1 MKGKGIKSAIAAS
14 ALSAVL
20 CAGMLAGTTF
30 AWFTDTVSSSGNRI
44 MAGNLDITA
53 TVAEQTADGAEVS
66 YEVGGETYGFGAATE
81 LTGQAIIN
89 EEGWQPG
96 DRNAKLL
103 TVSNA
108 EANLAAVIKLDFVIT
123 DNGLTDA
130 LWFDFV
136 RVEEGAVT
144 GTLTER
150 PMDTLETFAADLEF
164 TLEAGDDI
172 SFILFYGMNE
182 EAGNDY
188 QGESFGVDAY
198 ILARQATDGA
208 EYEAMFTYAASAE
221 DVQNAI
227 NAGEKV
233 YITQDLNQEFSDYSS
248 LKPGNIFAL
257 ADGSEVSLGGN
268 TVSIVSKSGYNGIT
282 YTGEG
287 GTAILKDGTITIDN
301 TAGTSW
307 GTVGADGTT
316 LVLENM
322 TIRTD
327 AFVQGN
333 TSGGYAV
340 VVKSNKKYPSKIIL
354 KNCVIDGNISIGD
367 YSELE
372 AYDSQIN
379 GTIYAISS
387 GNAVLSNNTVYYGKM
402 GSGTVTGGFLI
413 GG

>member
-14 ALSAVL
+14 ALSAAL

-30 AWFTDTVSSSGNRI
+30 AWFTDTVTSTGNRI
-44 MAGNLDITA
+44 MAGNLDIGA
-53 TVAEQTADGAEVS
+53 TVAELDTGAES
-66 YEVGGETYGFGAATE
+66 AQYQVGEYSLAFGESEAFEGE
-81 LTGQAIIN
+81 AIIK
-89 EEGWQPG
+89 EAAFAPG
-96 DRNAKLL
+96 EWNAKLL
-103 TVSNA
+103 TVKNTGD
-108 EANLAAVIKLDFVIT
+108 LAAVVTLDFVIT
-123 DNGLTDA
+123 DDGLTEA
-130 LWFDFV
+130 LWYDFV
-136 RVEEGAVT
+136 GVSGGAVT
-144 GTLTER
+144 GEFDKR
-150 PMDTLETFAADLEF
+150 PMNTLATYSEGREYPV
-164 TLEAGDDI
+164 EAKGEI
-172 SFILFYGMNE
+172 SFIFLYGMNE

-327 AFVQGN
+327 AFVQGD

-340 VVKSNKKYPSKIIL
+340 VVKSNRKYPSKIIL

-367 YSELE
+367 YSVLE

-387 GNAVLSNNTVYYGKM
+387 GKAVLSNTVYYGKT
-402 GSGTVTGGFLI
+402 GSGTVTGGSLI

>member
-14 ALSAVL
+14 ALSAAL
-20 CAGMLAGTTF
+20 CADMLAGTTF
-30 AWFTDTVSSSGNRI
+30 AWFTDTVTSTGNRI
-44 MAGNLDITA
+44 MAGNLDIGA
-53 TVAEQTADGAEVS
+53 TVAELDTGAES
-66 YEVGGETYGFGAATE
+66 AQYQVGEYSLAFGESEAFEGE
-81 LTGQAIIN
+81 AIIK
-89 EEGWQPG
+89 EAAFAPG
-96 DRNAKLL
+96 EWNAKLL
-103 TVSNA
+103 TVKNTGD
-108 EANLAAVIKLDFVIT
+108 LAAVVTLDFVIT
-123 DNGLTDA
+123 DDGLTEA
-130 LWFDFV
+130 LWYDFV
-136 RVEEGAVT
+136 GVSGGAVT
-144 GTLTER
+144 GEFDKR
-150 PMDTLETFAADLEF
+150 PMNTLATYSEGREYPV
-164 TLEAGDDI
+164 EAKGEI
-172 SFILFYGMNE
+172 SFIFLYGMNE

-340 VVKSNKKYPSKIIL
+340 VVKSNGKYPSKIIL

-367 YSELE
+367 YSVLE

-387 GNAVLSNNTVYYGKM
+387 GKAVLSNTVYYGKT
-402 GSGTVTGGFLI
+402 GSGTVTGGSLI

>member
-1 MKGKGIKSAIAAS
+1 MKGKGIKGAIAAS

-44 MAGNLDITA
+44 MAGNLDIGA
-53 TVAEQTADGAEVS
+53 TVAELDTGAES
-66 YEVGGETYGFGAATE
+66 AQYQVGEYSLAFGESEAFEGE
-81 LTGQAIIN
+81 AIIK
-89 EEGWQPG
+89 EAAFAPG
-96 DRNAKLL
+96 EWNAKLL
-103 TVSNA
+103 TVKNTGD
-108 EANLAAVIKLDFVIT
+108 LAAVVTLDFVIT
-123 DNGLTDA
+123 DDGLTEA
-130 LWFDFV
+130 LWYDFV
-136 RVEEGAVT
+136 GVSGGAVT
-144 GTLTER
+144 GEFDKR
-150 PMDTLETFAADLEF
+150 PMNTLATYSEGREYPV
-164 TLEAGDDI
+164 EAKGEI
-172 SFILFYGMNE
+172 SFIFLYGMNE

-340 VVKSNKKYPSKIIL
+340 VVKSNRKYPSKIIL

-367 YSELE
+367 YSELK

-379 GTIYAISS
+379 GTIYAITS
-387 GNAVLSNNTVYYGKM
+387 GKAFLSNTVYYGKM
-402 GSGTVTGGFLI
+402 GSGTVTGGSPI

>member
-14 ALSAVL
+14 ALSAAL

-30 AWFTDTVSSSGNRI
+30 AWFTDTVTSTGNRI
-44 MAGNLDITA
+44 MAGNLDIGA
-53 TVAEQTADGAEVS
+53 TVAELDTGAES
-66 YEVGGETYGFGAATE
+66 AQYQVGEYSLAFGESEAFEGE
-81 LTGQAIIN
+81 AIIK
-89 EEGWQPG
+89 EAAFAPG
-96 DRNAKLL
+96 EWNAKLL
-103 TVSNA
+103 TVKNTGD
-108 EANLAAVIKLDFVIT
+108 LAAVVTLDFVIT
-123 DNGLTDA
+123 DDGLTEA
-130 LWFDFV
+130 LWYDFV
-136 RVEEGAVT
+136 GVSGGAVT
-144 GTLTER
+144 GEFDKR
-150 PMDTLETFAADLEF
+150 PMNTLATYSEGREYPV
-164 TLEAGDDI
+164 EAKGEI
-172 SFILFYGMNE
+172 SFIFLYGMNE

-340 VVKSNKKYPSKIIL
+340 VVKSNRKYPSKIIL

-387 GNAVLSNNTVYYGKM
+387 GKAVLSNNTVYYGKT
-402 GSGTVTGGFLI
+402 GSGTVTGGSLI

>member
-14 ALSAVL
+14 ALSAAL

-30 AWFTDTVSSSGNRI
+30 AWFTDTVTSTGNRI
-44 MAGNLDITA
+44 MAGNLDIGA
-53 TVAEQTADGAEVS
+53 TVAELDTGAES
-66 YEVGGETYGFGAATE
+66 AQYQVGEYSLAFGESEAFEGE
-81 LTGQAIIN
+81 AIIK
-89 EEGWQPG
+89 EAAFAPG
-96 DRNAKLL
+96 EWNAKLL
-103 TVSNA
+103 TVKNTGD
-108 EANLAAVIKLDFVIT
+108 LAAVVTLDFVIT
-123 DNGLTDA
+123 DDGLTEA
-130 LWFDFV
+130 LWYDFV
-136 RVEEGAVT
+136 GVSGGAVT
-144 GTLTER
+144 GEFDKR
-150 PMDTLETFAADLEF
+150 PMNTLATYSEGREYPV
-164 TLEAGDDI
+164 EAKGEI
-172 SFILFYGMNE
+172 SFIFLYGMNE

-340 VVKSNKKYPSKIIL
+340 VVKSNRKYPSKIIL

-367 YSELE
+367 YSVLE

-387 GNAVLSNNTVYYGKM
+387 GKAVLSNTVYYGKT
-402 GSGTVTGGFLI
+402 GSGTVTGGSLI

>member
-1 MKGKGIKSAIAAS
+1 MKGKGIKGAIAAS

-30 AWFTDTVSSSGNRI
+30 AWFTDTVTSTGNRI
-44 MAGNLDITA
+44 MAGNLDIGA
-53 TVAEQTADGAEVS
+53 TVAELDTGAES
-66 YEVGGETYGFGAATE
+66 AQYQVGEYSLAFGESEAFEGE
-81 LTGQAIIN
+81 AIIK
-89 EEGWQPG
+89 EAAFAPG
-96 DRNAKLL
+96 EWNAKLL
-103 TVSNA
+103 TVKNTGD
-108 EANLAAVIKLDFVIT
+108 LAAVVTLDFVIT
-123 DNGLTDA
+123 DDGLTEA
-130 LWFDFV
+130 LWYDFV
-136 RVEEGAVT
+136 GVSGGAVT
-144 GTLTER
+144 GEFDKR
-150 PMDTLETFAADLEF
+150 PMNTLATYSEGREYPV
-164 TLEAGDDI
+164 EAKGEI
-172 SFILFYGMNE
+172 SFIFLYGMNE

-340 VVKSNKKYPSKIIL
+340 VVKSNGKYPSKIIL

-367 YSELE
+367 YSMLE
-372 AYDSQIN
+372 AHDSQIN

-387 GNAVLSNNTVYYGKM
+387 GKAVLSNNTVYYGKM
-402 GSGTVTGGFLI
+402 GSGTVTGGSPI

>member
-14 ALSAVL
+14 ALSAAL
-20 CAGMLAGTTF
+20 CADMLAGTTF
-30 AWFTDTVSSSGNRI
+30 AWFTDTVTSTGNRI
-44 MAGNLDITA
+44 MAGNLDIGA
-53 TVAEQTADGAEVS
+53 TVAELDTGAES
-66 YEVGGETYGFGAATE
+66 AQYQVGEYSLAFGESEAFEGE
-81 LTGQAIIN
+81 AIIK
-89 EEGWQPG
+89 EAAFAPG
-96 DRNAKLL
+96 EWNAKLL
-103 TVSNA
+103 TVKNTGD
-108 EANLAAVIKLDFVIT
+108 LAAVVTLDFVIT
-123 DNGLTDA
+123 DDGLTEA
-130 LWFDFV
+130 LWYDFV
-136 RVEEGAVT
+136 GVSGGAVT
-144 GTLTER
+144 GEFDKR
-150 PMDTLETFAADLEF
+150 PMNTLATYSEGREYPV
-164 TLEAGDDI
+164 EAKGEI
-172 SFILFYGMNE
+172 SFIFLYGMNE

-340 VVKSNKKYPSKIIL
+340 VVKSNRNYPSKIIL

-367 YSELE
+367 YSVLE

-387 GNAVLSNNTVYYGKM
+387 GKAVLSNTVYYGKT
-402 GSGTVTGGFLI
+402 GSGTVTGGSLI

>member
-1 MKGKGIKSAIAAS
+1 M
-14 ALSAVL
+14 
-20 CAGMLAGTTF
+20 
-30 AWFTDTVSSSGNRI
+30 
-44 MAGNLDITA
+44 
-53 TVAEQTADGAEVS
+53 
-66 YEVGGETYGFGAATE
+66 
-81 LTGQAIIN
+81 
-89 EEGWQPG
+89 
-96 DRNAKLL
+96 
-103 TVSNA
+103 
-108 EANLAAVIKLDFVIT
+108 
-123 DNGLTDA
+123 
-130 LWFDFV
+130 
-136 RVEEGAVT
+136 EEGAVT

-172 SFILFYGMNE
+172 SFILFYGMKE
-182 EAGNDY
+182 EAGNTY

-340 VVKSNKKYPSKIIL
+340 VVKSNREYPSKIIL

-367 YSELE
+367 YSMLE
-372 AYDSQIN
+372 AHDSQIN
-379 GTIYAISS
+379 GTIYAITS
-387 GNAVLSNNTVYYGKM
+387 GNAVLSNTVYYGKM
-402 GSGTVTGGFLI
+402 GSGTVTGGSLI

>member
-1 MKGKGIKSAIAAS
+1 MKGKGIKGAIAAS

-53 TVAEQTADGAEVS
+53 TVAELDTGAES
-66 YEVGGETYGFGAATE
+66 AQYQVGEYSLAFGESEAFEGE
-81 LTGQAIIN
+81 AIIK
-89 EEGWQPG
+89 EAAFAPG
-96 DRNAKLL
+96 EWNAKLL
-103 TVSNA
+103 TVKNTGD
-108 EANLAAVIKLDFVIT
+108 LAAVVTLDFVIT
-123 DNGLTDA
+123 DDGLTEA
-130 LWFDFV
+130 LWYDFV
-136 RVEEGAVT
+136 GVSGGAVT
-144 GTLTER
+144 GEFDKR
-150 PMDTLETFAADLEF
+150 PMNTLATYSEGREYPV
-164 TLEAGDDI
+164 EAKGEI
-172 SFILFYGMNE
+172 SFIFLYGMNE

-340 VVKSNKKYPSKIIL
+340 VVKSNRKYPSKIIL

-367 YSELE
+367 YSVLE

-387 GNAVLSNNTVYYGKM
+387 GKAVLSNTVYYGKT
-402 GSGTVTGGFLI
+402 GSGTVTGGSPI

>member
-14 ALSAVL
+14 ALSAAL

-30 AWFTDTVSSSGNRI
+30 AWFTDTVTSTGNRI
-44 MAGNLDITA
+44 MAGNLDIGA
-53 TVAEQTADGAEVS
+53 TVAELDTGAES
-66 YEVGGETYGFGAATE
+66 AQYQVGEYSLAFGESEAFEGE
-81 LTGQAIIN
+81 AIIK
-89 EEGWQPG
+89 EAAFAPG
-96 DRNAKLL
+96 EWNAKLL
-103 TVSNA
+103 TVKNTGD
-108 EANLAAVIKLDFVIT
+108 LAAVVTLDFVIT
-123 DNGLTDA
+123 DDGLTEA
-130 LWFDFV
+130 LWYDFV
-136 RVEEGAVT
+136 GVSGGAVT
-144 GTLTER
+144 GEFDKR
-150 PMDTLETFAADLEF
+150 PMNTLATYSEGREYPV
-164 TLEAGDDI
+164 EAKGEI
-172 SFILFYGMNE
+172 SFIFLYGMNE

-327 AFVQGN
+327 AFVQGD

-340 VVKSNKKYPSKIIL
+340 VVKSNRKYHSKIIL

-367 YSELE
+367 YSVLK

-379 GTIYAISS
+379 GTIYAITS
-387 GNAVLSNNTVYYGKM
+387 GEAVLSNTVYYGTM
-402 GSGTVTGGFLI
+402 GSGTVTGGSLI